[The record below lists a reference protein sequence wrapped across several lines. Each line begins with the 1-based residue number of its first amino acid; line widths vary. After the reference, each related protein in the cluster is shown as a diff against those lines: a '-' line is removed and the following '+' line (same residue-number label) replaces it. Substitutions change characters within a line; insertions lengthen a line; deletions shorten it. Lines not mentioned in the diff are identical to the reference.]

1 MRLLKIMQENERFS
15 QTEQAIVQYML
26 EHPKEVAELTTREIA
41 AKTYTSPAAV
51 FRLTQKLGLKGYNE
65 FRIKFTSEISR
76 VNPESFSIR
85 HRPVTQKDKPE
96 DVVRKIAALEVEA
109 IEETKNEFDIGQ
121 LEAILTRM
129 EKAEVIN
136 IYAYDQNYALAQM
149 AVYNFM
155 QAKLPVVAYNSMNSQ
170 ISSALLADKKHLA
183 IIISRSGENR
193 RLIRLAEILK
203 RRGVHTVLL
212 TVSPHSPLVSLCSE
226 YVYIANTTN
235 FLDLG
240 GMLFSVGVRYFID
253 TIFAMRLA
261 RRYDEIESF
270 TDQFDDACGSQYD
283 DKRRIW

>member
-26 EHPKEVAELTTREIA
+26 ENPKEVAELTTREIA

-76 VNPESFSIR
+76 VNPESFAIR
-85 HRPVTQKDKPE
+85 HRPVTHKDKPE
-96 DVVRKIAALEVEA
+96 EIVRKIAALEVEA
-109 IEETKNEFDIGQ
+109 IEETKNEFDLGQ
-121 LEAILTRM
+121 LDGILTRL
-129 EKAEVIN
+129 EKAEVID

-155 QAKLPVVAYNSMNSQ
+155 QVKLPVVAYNSMNSQ

-193 RLIRLAEILK
+193 RLIRVAEILK
-203 RRGVHTVLL
+203 RRGVHSVLL

-226 YVYIANTTN
+226 YVYIANATK